1 MGRLPGEESV
11 AGGPLTQLLAFV
23 PELELGLGRGLAP
36 VPVGRKAADAERR
49 RARVSRIEM
58 AILEDGR

>member
-1 MGRLPGEESV
+1 M
-11 AGGPLTQLLAFV
+11 TQLLAFV